1 MEDDYLSVNK
11 HEVEYK
17 QLTERS
23 SNIFALREQS
33 IKPIINL
40 LDIKV
45 RVVSIT
51 GSPKVLPD
59 AIKLTTSENYCR

>member
-1 MEDDYLSVNK
+1 MKNDYLSVK
-11 HEVEYK
+11 AHGVEYK

-23 SNIFALREQS
+23 RIFALREQS

-59 AIKLTTSENYCR
+59 AIKLTTSENCFR